1 MDTTAT
7 SQSLNTSE
15 NLTDSSKD
23 ETITEIDLNDSTTTT
38 STNAVQD
45 DIYAEKK
52 KF

>member
-1 MDTTAT
+1 MDTAAT
-7 SQSLNTSE
+7 SQSLNTSK

-38 STNAVQD
+38 SNAVQD
-45 DIYAEKK
+45 VIYADQK